1 MKGSFRKAKAI
12 TAAMKKQNA
21 RFQLCLGLLLL
32 LLAAAVLAGCMFG
45 NVHYSAEEAWQ
56 ALFYAEGPAAKIVR
70 PLRLPRVLGALLVGG
85 ILPVCGC
92 ALQGLFRNPMADT
105 GVLGVS
111 GGAGLGATA
120 AIVLGLGAGALGSA
134 AVTVCA
140 FIGGILAAAL
150 VYSLALVKGRV
161 STTAL
166 LLSGVCVSSLTSAL
180 QSLLMLWDRTKL
192 ESVFG
197 FLMGSFSS
205 VSYKELLWA
214 APIILFC
221 FGALLLLAK
230 PLDMLLLGSEHARS
244 LGVPVGAIRA
254 CVLLFCALGCAAA
267 VSFSGVIAFVGL
279 MIPHLLRM
287 FAGPSH
293 RRLMLLSFPAGGI
306 FLILTDL
313 LCRTLISGYE
323 LPIGV
328 FTSLVGAPFFLFL
341 LKRKGVE

>member
-1 MKGSFRKAKAI
+1 
-12 TAAMKKQNA
+12 MKKQNA
-21 RFQLCLGLLLL
+21 RFQLCFILLLL

-45 NVHYSAEEAWQ
+45 SVRYSVQEAWQ

-111 GGAGLGATA
+111 GGAGLGATT
-120 AIVLGLGAGALGSA
+120 AIVLGLGAGALGPA

-140 FIGGILAAAL
+140 FLGGILAAAL

-166 LLSGVCVSSLTSAL
+166 LLSGVCVSSLASAA
-180 QSLLMLWDRTKL
+180 QSLLMLWDRAKL

-197 FLMGSFSS
+197 FLMGSLASA
-205 VSYKELLWA
+205 SYEELLWA
-214 APIILFC
+214 APVILFC

-230 PLDMLLLGSEHARS
+230 PLDLLLLGSEHARS
-244 LGVPVGAIRA
+244 LGVPVGSIRA

-279 MIPHLLRM
+279 IIPHLLRM
-287 FAGPSH
+287 FSGPSH

-313 LCRTLISGYE
+313 LCRTLIPGYE

-328 FTSLVGAPFFLFL
+328 FTSLAGAPFFLFL